1 MNSMFSRVA
10 SYFRIVIALS
20 IVGALQMCEAAVE
33 LVSPVG
39 GTIVELLPK
48 AQRKVMSLPTLAT
61 RLRLLNED
69 KKNGMALHHDK
80 YWRKAIPLVL
90 KWRATADEKGPWKLE
105 IGKSPDLLDAR
116 IWFIRVDKVDVATG
130 REIGKT
136 ADAGRQ
142 AEILYMVPMANLEI
156 ACEYYWRVTSFGRC
170 GFLCGIHHG
179 CEKSKAIVRSQMA
192 SFRTEDVAPRWIE
205 IEGQVLNFRD
215 LGGWRTKDGRRVKQ
229 GMAYRG
235 QGLNDN
241 SVTGE
246 MPGKNRLTADDLRY
260 MTENLGIR
268 TDLDLRSNGETADM
282 KMSPLGEG
290 VKFVNISSQSYR
302 DVFTDDGKQ
311 VMARNFRVFCDRSN
325 YPIYFHCIGGADRT
339 GSLAY
344 VLNGVLGV
352 DRHDLETDW
361 EATFYPD
368 IPDANPN
375 PDHWCRESHFN
386 DGFAR
391 YGKEDDSWNRRI
403 ELYLQDCGITADEIA
418 AFRTIMLEPENRNR
432 SPR

>member
-1 MNSMFSRVA
+1 
-10 SYFRIVIALS
+10 
-20 IVGALQMCEAAVE
+20 
-33 LVSPVG
+33 
-39 GTIVELLPK
+39 
-48 AQRKVMSLPTLAT
+48 
-61 RLRLLNED
+61 
-69 KKNGMALHHDK
+69 
-80 YWRKAIPLVL
+80 
-90 KWRATADEKGPWKLE
+90 
-105 IGKSPDLLDAR
+105 
-116 IWFIRVDKVDVATG
+116 
-130 REIGKT
+130 
-136 ADAGRQ
+136 
-142 AEILYMVPMANLEI
+142 
-156 ACEYYWRVTSFGRC
+156 
-170 GFLCGIHHG
+170 
-179 CEKSKAIVRSQMA
+179 
-192 SFRTEDVAPRWIE
+192 
-205 IEGQVLNFRD
+205 
-215 LGGWRTKDGRRVKQ
+215 
-229 GMAYRG
+229 MAYRG